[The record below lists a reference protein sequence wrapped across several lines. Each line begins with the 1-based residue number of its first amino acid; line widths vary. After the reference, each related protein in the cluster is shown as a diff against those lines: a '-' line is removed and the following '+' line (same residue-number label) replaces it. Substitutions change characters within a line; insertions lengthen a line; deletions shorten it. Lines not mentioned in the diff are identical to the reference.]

1 MEIVKNLL
9 CGGHHCYHRQSPDS
23 EQMKFEAERRKD
35 PVSKVSHENKN
46 AVAHYQGT
54 SVGLR
59 KQADALAQL
68 AREIRRM

>member
-1 MEIVKNLL
+1 MELVRKLI
-9 CGGHHCYHRQSPDS
+9 CGGNRCSRQSPDA
-23 EQMKFEAERRKD
+23 ELMKYEAEKRKI
-35 PVSKVSHENKN
+35 PVSRVSHENKN

-54 SVGLR
+54 SIGLR